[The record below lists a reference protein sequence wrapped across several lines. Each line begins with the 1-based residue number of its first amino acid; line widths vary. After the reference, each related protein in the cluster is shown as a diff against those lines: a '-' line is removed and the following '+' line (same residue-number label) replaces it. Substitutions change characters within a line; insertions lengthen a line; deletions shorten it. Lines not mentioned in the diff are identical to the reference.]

1 MNIAFTALSSLLPQL
16 PIVGVIVAGI
26 VIAIARWHSHP
37 RVSALLVIA
46 LSLELASLIIYPVLT
61 ALVIG
66 LGTSAQ
72 TMGTT
77 FFILGLSGGLL
88 RAALFGLILW
98 AAFGWRTN
106 AHVQ

>member
-16 PIVGVIVAGI
+16 PIVGVIITGI
-26 VIAIARWHSHP
+26 IIALARWHKHP

-46 LSLELASLIIYPVLT
+46 LALELASVIIYPVLT

-66 LGTSAQ
+66 LGFSASE
-72 TMGTT
+72 MGTT
-77 FFILGLSGGLL
+77 FLVLNLSGGLL
-88 RAALFGLILW
+88 RAALLGLILW

-106 AHVQ
+106 THVQ